1 MESKTE
7 GTMSEIIKALRNIG
21 VKSDPA
27 FCLGQFIE
35 KTNREKEYEC
45 PTYE

>member
-1 MESKTE
+1 MLET
-7 GTMSEIIKALRNIG
+7 G

-35 KTNREKEYEC
+35 KTVAVGHRDLSQMASC
-45 PTYE
+45 QVWLSIAGV